1 MHSLYEIETTVKRSA
16 KSQGLSWGVSEEIG
30 KAVRVLEQSG
40 LQGLESFKNI
50 IDYGFDNLIKL
61 SDINQ
66 KETSDLCPIHFGIF
80 FQDQSHLKEMHQ
92 TFEFKSLQEPLISI
106 PFLIKAAKKNL
117 IYFHIHSDNLKIS
130 ITPSEMTSI
139 DQNKIPNLVNNF
151 SIHVTPQRQSQYSD
165 KTWEDLYQLSLE
177 TFVEETEEKKLSGA
191 GAGLSDND

>member
-30 KAVRVLEQSG
+30 KAIRVLEQSG
-40 LQGLESFKNI
+40 LQGIESFKNI
-50 IDYGFDNLIKL
+50 IDFGFDNLIKL
-61 SDINQ
+61 TDINQ
-66 KETSDLCPIHFGIF
+66 KETSNLCPIHFGIF

-92 TFEFKSLQEPLISI
+92 TFEFKSLQEPLICF

-139 DQNKIPNLVNNF
+139 NQNKIPNLVNNF

>member
-30 KAVRVLEQSG
+30 KAIRVLEQSG

-61 SDINQ
+61 TDIDQ
-66 KETSDLCPIHFGIF
+66 KETSNLCPIHFGIF

-117 IYFHIHSDNLKIS
+117 IYFHIHSDNLKVS
-130 ITPSEMTSI
+130 ITPGEIASNDLS
-139 DQNKIPNLVNNF
+139 QIPATINNF
-151 SIHVTPQRQSQYSD
+151 SMNVTQQRQKQYSNE
-165 KTWEDLYQLSLE
+165 TWDRLYELSLE

>member
-92 TFEFKSLQEPLISI
+92 TFEFKSLQEPLICI

-130 ITPSEMTSI
+130 ITPSEITSI
-139 DQNKIPNLVNNF
+139 DRNKIPNLVNNF

>member
-30 KAVRVLEQSG
+30 KAIRVLEQSG

-61 SDINQ
+61 TDINQ
-66 KETSDLCPIHFGIF
+66 KETSNLCPIHFGIF

-92 TFEFKSLQEPLISI
+92 TFEFKSLQEPLICF

-139 DQNKIPNLVNNF
+139 NQNKIPNLVNNF

>member
-30 KAVRVLEQSG
+30 KAIRVLEQSG

-66 KETSDLCPIHFGIF
+66 KETSNLCPIHFGIF

-92 TFEFKSLQEPLISI
+92 TFEFKSLQEPLICI

-139 DQNKIPNLVNNF
+139 NQNKIPNLVNNF

>member
-1 MHSLYEIETTVKRSA
+1 L
-16 KSQGLSWGVSEEIG
+16 
-30 KAVRVLEQSG
+30 
-40 LQGLESFKNI
+40 
-50 IDYGFDNLIKL
+50 
-61 SDINQ
+61 
-66 KETSDLCPIHFGIF
+66 
-80 FQDQSHLKEMHQ
+80 
-92 TFEFKSLQEPLISI
+92 
-106 PFLIKAAKKNL
+106 FLIKAAKKNL

-139 DQNKIPNLVNNF
+139 NQNKIPNLVNNF

>member
-40 LQGLESFKNI
+40 LRGLESFKSI

-61 SDINQ
+61 KDINQ
-66 KETSDLCPIHFGIF
+66 KETSNLCPIHFGIF

-92 TFEFKSLQEPLISI
+92 TFDFKSLQEPLISL

-117 IYFHIHSDNLKIS
+117 IYFHINSDNLNIS

-139 DQNKIPNLVNNF
+139 DQNKIPNFISNF
-151 SIHVTPQRQSQYSD
+151 SIHVTPQRQNQYSD

>member
-61 SDINQ
+61 TDINQ
-66 KETSDLCPIHFGIF
+66 KETSNLCPIHFGIF

-117 IYFHIHSDNLKIS
+117 IYFHIHSNNLKIS

-139 DQNKIPNLVNNF
+139 DQNKIPNLINNF
-151 SIHVTPQRQSQYSD
+151 SMHVTPQRQSQYSD
-165 KTWEDLYQLSLE
+165 KTWEGLYQLSLE

>member
-92 TFEFKSLQEPLISI
+92 TFEFKSLQEPLICI

-139 DQNKIPNLVNNF
+139 NQNKIPNLVNNF
-151 SIHVTPQRQSQYSD
+151 SIRVTPQRQSQYSD

>member
-16 KSQGLSWGVSEEIG
+16 KSQGLSWGVSEEVG

-61 SDINQ
+61 TDINQ
-66 KETSDLCPIHFGIF
+66 KETSNLCPIHFGIF

-117 IYFHIHSDNLKIS
+117 IYFHIHSNNLKIS

-139 DQNKIPNLVNNF
+139 DQNKIPNLINNF
-151 SIHVTPQRQSQYSD
+151 SMHVTPQRQSQYSD
-165 KTWEDLYQLSLE
+165 KTWEGLYQLSLE

>member
-92 TFEFKSLQEPLISI
+92 TFEFKSLQEPLICI

-117 IYFHIHSDNLKIS
+117 IYFHIHGDNLKIS

-165 KTWEDLYQLSLE
+165 KTWENLYQLSLE

>member
-92 TFEFKSLQEPLISI
+92 TFEFKSLQEPLICI

-139 DQNKIPNLVNNF
+139 NQNKIPNLVNNF

-165 KTWEDLYQLSLE
+165 KTWQHLYQLSLE

>member
-92 TFEFKSLQEPLISI
+92 TFEFKSLQEPLICI

>member
-61 SDINQ
+61 TDINQ
-66 KETSDLCPIHFGIF
+66 KETSNLCPIHFGIF

-117 IYFHIHSDNLKIS
+117 IYFHIHSNNLKIS

-139 DQNKIPNLVNNF
+139 DQNKIPNLINNF
-151 SIHVTPQRQSQYSD
+151 SMHVTPQRQSQYSD

>member
-61 SDINQ
+61 TDINQ
-66 KETSDLCPIHFGIF
+66 KEISNLCPIHFGIF

-117 IYFHIHSDNLKIS
+117 IYFHIHSNNLKIS

-151 SIHVTPQRQSQYSD
+151 SMHVTPQRQSQYSD